1 MLLPLLAPATSPAQ
15 EVLHNVQL
23 SNGVI
28 SSSQTLNVVE
38 NDGLT
43 QAVGQAQGNMM
54 TGGNDSVDATL
65 QSSQVLH
72 GNVAATV
79 DVNGVNTGAEDISMA
94 TPLYATTQATGNY
107 GSFVT
112 NNGHLTADSNQHSD
126 AGSVSATTA
135 ISAPNNAIYGPDQ
148 SYADASVEVNDTSL
162 QVTNGRIDSHAVQSS
177 STAATAMTS
186 ATVHYSPSPGLYTA
200 EATQNYYGS
209 FSDTVGS
216 QDHSVQQ
223 TADGDTNARAELYA
237 GNVWDSAASG
247 TATGNNVNI
256 VNAGG
261 SLAVTN
267 LQTQNGDVQASGYLA
282 ADQWGTANVS
292 ASGVGNSVVAG
303 NNDVTLQLD
312 NTQVSSGG
320 VEVAATFA
328 GNSGYDGYVT
338 AEAVGN
344 QAIAYACSE
353 CQANMGVNNSQT
365 NNSDVS
371 ATATGTVN
379 MGRSIVST
387 AHATG
392 NSASLYVSR

>member
-1 MLLPLLAPATSPAQ
+1 M
-15 EVLHNVQL
+15 
-23 SNGVI
+23 
-28 SSSQTLNVVE
+28 VE

-43 QAVGQAQGNMM
+43 QATGQAQGNMM
-54 TGGNDSVDATL
+54 QGGNDSVDATL

-72 GNVAATV
+72 GNVGATV
-79 DVNGVNTGAEDISMA
+79 EVNGVNTGGEDVSMA

-107 GSFVT
+107 ASFVT
-112 NNGHLTADSNQHSD
+112 NGASLNADGNQHSD

-148 SYADASVEVNDTSL
+148 SFADASVEVNDTSL
-162 QVTNGRIDSHAVQSS
+162 QVSNGRIDSRAVQSS
-177 STAATAMTS
+177 STTAMAITS
-186 ATVHYSPSPGLYTA
+186 ATVHYSPSPNLYTA
-200 EATQNYYGS
+200 EATQNYYGA

-216 QDHSVQQ
+216 QAHDVQQ
-223 TADGDTNARAELYA
+223 TAGGDTTAHAELYA
-237 GNVWDSAASG
+237 GNVWDSAVAS
-247 TATGNNVNI
+247 TAIGNNTNI

-261 SLAVTN
+261 SLDVTN
-267 LQTQNGDVQASGYLA
+267 LQSQTGDVQAQGFLS

-303 NNDVTLQLD
+303 NNDITLNLD

-320 VEVAATFA
+320 VEVAATFE
-328 GNSGYDGYVT
+328 GNNGYDGFVT
-338 AEAVGN
+338 ADAVGN
-344 QAIAYACSE
+344 QAIAYACST
-353 CQANMGVNNSQT
+353 CQANMNVNNNQT

-379 MGRSIVST
+379 VGRSIVST